1 MEENSAL
8 QEPSQLSDV
17 VSQEP
22 VQEENTTTA
31 SNPKQP
37 VKHIFVGTVETS
49 VFTTIKENI
58 KQILGGDYKVMIL
71 DSTIYHKMRELVLFD
86 ELNEIEKNNQ
96 LQLKRDRASREKAFD
111 IAKQLQ
117 GILENYKKVEL
128 LNVGFTQPELYSVYN
143 AATRHRIIREK
154 LSNTQ
159 VWQIMDFLLLQGYL
173 HPVTV
178 DVAVPRHKRIYRL
191 VTTPDRSLESIK
203 EQIGKY
209 NGLIDTYK
217 QALKDLKKQEKQV
230 IKEKQQMLQENDTT
244 KSEPT
249 SDSNEHS
256 TA

>member
-17 VSQEP
+17 VSQES
-22 VQEENTTTA
+22 VQQENTTA
-31 SNPKQP
+31 SSPKQP
-37 VKHIFVGTVETS
+37 VKHIFVGTAEPPI
-49 VFTTIKENI
+49 FLAIKDNI
-58 KQILGGDYKVMIL
+58 KQTLGDDYKVMVL
-71 DSTIYHKMRELVLFD
+71 DSSIYHKMRELVLFD
-86 ELNEIEKNNQ
+86 ELDELERNHQ
-96 LQLKRDRASREKAFD
+96 LQSKKDRASREKAFD

-117 GILENYKKVEL
+117 GILESFKKFEL
-128 LNVGFTQPELYSVYN
+128 LNVGFTHPELYSLYN

-178 DVAVPRHKRIYRL
+178 DVSVPRHKRIYRL

-230 IKEKQQMLQENDTT
+230 IKEKQQMLQENDST